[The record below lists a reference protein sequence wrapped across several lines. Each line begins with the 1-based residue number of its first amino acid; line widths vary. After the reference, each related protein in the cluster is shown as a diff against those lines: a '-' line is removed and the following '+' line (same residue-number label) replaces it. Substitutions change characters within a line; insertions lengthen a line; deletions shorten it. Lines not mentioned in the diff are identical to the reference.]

1 MSRGTSYRDG
11 HGEHPVNVSR
21 SKLRFVLLHIKLSV
35 EWSGESRKTY
45 EAIPFRN
52 LKKWNT
58 WSLQIAQGKMPTECI
73 ERRISKPRTS
83 DVLQNVAI
91 NLTNFFARTPATQL
105 TISEISI
112 THSVSKHFA

>member
-1 MSRGTSYRDG
+1 
-11 HGEHPVNVSR
+11 
-21 SKLRFVLLHIKLSV
+21 
-35 EWSGESRKTY
+35 
-45 EAIPFRN
+45 
-52 LKKWNT
+52 
-58 WSLQIAQGKMPTECI
+58 MPTECI

-112 THSVSKHFA
+112 THCVSKHFA